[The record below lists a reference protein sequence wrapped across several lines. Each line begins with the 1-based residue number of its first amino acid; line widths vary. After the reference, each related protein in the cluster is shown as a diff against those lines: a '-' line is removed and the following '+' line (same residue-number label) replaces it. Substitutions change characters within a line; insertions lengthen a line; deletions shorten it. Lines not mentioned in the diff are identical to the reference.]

1 MASPFPF
8 TTGQVLTA
16 AQMNSIGEV
25 VSYTPTLT
33 NLTLGN
39 GTMSTRYAQINNFVH
54 YEGKIT
60 FGTTPSIT
68 GSPPQISMPLSSAQ
82 SFQQAGNVVYAD
94 SGVATY
100 LGFPLQIT
108 ASTIYLFIQNTATA
122 YGSEAAVSATVPFTW
137 GNTDTITWSVQYIK
151 A

>member
-1 MASPFPF
+1 MATPFPF

-16 AQMNSIGEV
+16 AQMNSIGET

-39 GTMSTRYAQINNFVH
+39 GTLSARYAQINNFVH

-60 FGTTPSIT
+60 FGTTTSIT
-68 GSPPQISMPLSSAQ
+68 GTPQIAMPLNSAQ

-100 LGFPLQIT
+100 LGFPLQVT
-108 ASTIYLFIQNTATA
+108 TSTIYLFIQNTATA
-122 YGSEAAVSATVPFTW
+122 YGTEVAVSATVPFTW
-137 GNTDTITWSVQYIK
+137 GNLDNITWSVQYIK